1 MTRIK
6 TAATPSIPSFV
17 LYGEAD
23 APAADLLHVETVA
36 SRSLRYHWEI
46 EPHVHRGLHQLL
58 WLRQGRA
65 KLALDEW
72 RPVCD
77 GPAAIV
83 VPPGVVHAFRFA
95 PGTEGV
101 VLTLDAR
108 ALLEGGEPA
117 ARQALD
123 ALFARPQVLAL
134 AAGDEFVPRLDALC
148 QALLAEFRASAM
160 AASPVPLW
168 LARAVLWQLAQ
179 RVPSKRAAEAGA
191 AGGHRALFTRFL
203 VLVEA
208 NHLAHWPVS
217 RYAAR
222 LGLST
227 DRLNRLVRAE
237 AGASALELIHR
248 RLAREACRRLVYVA
262 APVSRLAQELGFED
276 PAYFC
281 RFVKRHTGLSPRA
294 YREQRAAA
302 GSAAPSGMTT
312 A

>member
-6 TAATPSIPSFV
+6 TTATPAIPAFV

-23 APAADLLHVETVA
+23 APADDLLHVETVA

-46 EPHVHRGLHQLL
+46 EPHVHHGLHQLL
-58 WLRQGRA
+58 WLKRGRA

-72 RPVCD
+72 RPVCE
-77 GPAAIV
+77 GPAVIV

-95 PGTEGV
+95 PGTEGL

-108 ALLEGGEPA
+108 ALLEGGDPM
-117 ARQALD
+117 ARQALE
-123 ALFARPQVLAL
+123 ALFGEPRVLSL
-134 AAGDEFVPRLDALC
+134 ADDDEAVARLDALC
-148 QALLAEFRASAM
+148 QALLVEFRASAL

-179 RVPSKRAAEAGA
+179 RVATPPAAARAAPVT
-191 AGGHRALFTRFL
+191 GGHRALFTRFL

-208 NHLAHWPVS
+208 NYLTHWPVS
-217 RYAAR
+217 RYASR

-262 APVSRLAQELGFED
+262 APVSRLAQELGFDD

-294 YREQRAAA
+294 YRAQQDDQR
-302 GSAAPSGMTT
+302 SAA
-312 A
+312 

>member
-6 TAATPSIPSFV
+6 TATAPAIPAFV

-23 APAADLLHVETVA
+23 APTEDLLHVETVA

-46 EPHVHRGLHQLL
+46 EPHVHHGLHQLL
-58 WLRQGRA
+58 WLKAGRA

-77 GPAAIV
+77 GPAVIV

-101 VLTLDAR
+101 VMTLDAR
-108 ALLEGGEPA
+108 ALLEGGEA
-117 ARQALD
+117 VARQAVE
-123 ALFARPQVLAL
+123 ALFAQARVIGLADDGE
-134 AAGDEFVPRLDALC
+134 AAARLDALC
-148 QALLAEFRASAM
+148 QALLVEFRASAM

-168 LARAVLWQLAQ
+168 LARSVLWQLAQ
-179 RVPSKRAAEAGA
+179 RVPATRDAASSA
-191 AGGHRALFTRFL
+191 GHRALFTRFL

-208 NHLAHWPVS
+208 NYLAHWPVS
-217 RYAAR
+217 RYASR

-227 DRLNRLVRAE
+227 DRLNRLARAE

-262 APVSRLAQELGFED
+262 APVSRLAQELGFDD

-294 YREQRAAA
+294 YRAQQGDQR
-302 GSAAPSGMTT
+302 SAA
-312 A
+312 